1 MIVDLIKVL
10 ILSIVEGVTE
20 FLPVSSTGHLILVN
34 EFVKLEPE
42 SFANA
47 FNVIIQLGAILSVVV
62 LYFRKLNPW
71 DYEKTKR
78 YFPKNYQSLNTQSK
92 AYFRLSHPDSETI
105 NLWKRVIIGVI
116 PAGVL
121 GLLFD
126 DFIDEHLFNPM
137 VVALM
142 LFVWGIGIILV
153 EKKNK
158 TEKRQRIDNLSLISY
173 KTAFLI
179 GCFQVL
185 AMIPGTS
192 RSAATII
199 GAMLLGLSRGASAEF
214 SFFLAIPTM
223 LGATFLKVVKNLTG
237 FTGYEWILILIGMVL
252 SFIVAYI
259 VIKKFMSYVQKNDF
273 IIFGKYRIVLS
284 VLVFI
289 YFLFIK

>member
-1 MIVDLIKVL
+1 MILDLLKVA

-42 SFANA
+42 GFANA

-71 DYEKTKR
+71 DYEKTR
-78 YFPKNYQSLNTQSK
+78 MYFPKNYSSLNTQSK
-92 AYFRLSHPDSETI
+92 AYYRITHPDLNTI
-105 NLWKRVIIGVI
+105 DLWKRVIIGVI

-137 VVALM
+137 VVAAM
-142 LFVWGIGIILV
+142 LLIWGIAIILV

-158 TEKRQRIDNLSLISY
+158 REKRQRLDNISLISY
-173 KTAFLI
+173 KTAFFI

-185 AMIPGTS
+185 AMVPGTS

-223 LGATFLKVVKNLTG
+223 LGATLLKVVKNVSG
-237 FTGYEWILILIGMVL
+237 FSGYEWFLILVGMIL

-259 VIKKFMSYVQKNDF
+259 VIKKFISYVQRNDF

-284 VLVFI
+284 VLVF
-289 YFLFIK
+289 LFFIIFR